1 MKETRG
7 SHESACVQEC
17 QHPSAVWPSQF
28 ILQFRCYFALS
39 RSGANAGIS
48 KAALGD
54 TQRGQA
60 PPHSGSGHPWP
71 DVPAAVSAPFPQHP
85 RAPTKLLADLGTGSP
100 LVRCCTTSPRG
111 SRRYAVLFSMFW
123 SSQHFLCYFNPKW
136 GSHSSVRQLYSHWSS
151 KEELRKFQ
159 PLSES
164 QISDSFDVLKGIL
177 THTRDDFS
185 GEMNALVE

>member
-1 MKETRG
+1 MNQPVYKSVNTHLLSDLANSFYNLGAILLSAEVVQMRALVRLRWETL
-7 SHESACVQEC
+7 SADRHLRTVVQATRDLMSL
-17 QHPSAVWPSQF
+17 QPSLPH
-28 ILQFRCYFALS
+28 S
-39 RSGANAGIS
+39 RSTPE
-48 KAALGD
+48 L
-54 TQRGQA
+54 
-60 PPHSGSGHPWP
+60 
-71 DVPAAVSAPFPQHP
+71 PQ
-85 RAPTKLLADLGTGSP
+85 LLADLGTGSP

-111 SRRYAVLFSMFW
+111 SRRYAVLVSMFW

-177 THTRDDFS
+177 THTRNDFS